1 MNHTN
6 FKPFPTGIALSWEKN
21 YFKSTGDFQS
31 KETPNWLTWR
41 QGGHQDGRRGGD
53 RKKNGWHG
61 GQHGGRQGGSV
72 FVGFSERV
80 KWLFMSKNSSQSW
93 WIVQDTI
100 QRKVNESP
108 SIAMVIPPP
117 LLWKSTSAARVT
129 IYKII
134 LAQQIFF
141 GPWIL
146 VNDVK
151 QYIVILW

>member
-6 FKPFPTGIALSWEKN
+6 FKPFPTGIALSWEKTILSQQEIFN
-21 YFKSTGDFQS
+21 QRKLPTDWHGD
-31 KETPNWLTWR
+31 KAATKMADVVAI
-41 QGGHQDGRRGGD
+41 G
-53 RKKNGWHG
+53 KKNGWHG

-108 SIAMVIPPP
+108 SIAMVITPP